1 MGFVKHEQN
10 QCPILNA
17 KQFQK
22 ISTEAR
28 TLFED
33 FQAREFLFPSS
44 RTVKDFQV
52 LHEPWKW

>member
-52 LHEPWKW
+52 LHEP